1 MKKFLAKKLDCEPF
15 SQFILTRVYKNT
27 SVELDD
33 SLTLGDLYEVSTYL
47 SHHLSR
53 HLSSPLSLFTSL
65 SSIVIISLFTSH
77 NCSTCWFVG
86 CFGCGFVCE

>member
-33 SLTLGDLYEVSTYL
+33 SLTLGDLYEVSTCSVL
-47 SHHLSR
+47 SHVDLCVVTSLVTS
-53 HLSSPLSLFTSL
+53 LSSPLSHPL
-65 SSIVIISLFTSH
+65 SH
-77 NCSTCWFVG
+77 NSSTCWFVG
-86 CFGCGFVCE
+86 CFGCGLV